1 MKISDNFLT
10 LVKDIK
16 FKNSSEIQNF
26 FIKLPIT
33 KGVNFVKWFNNNI
46 SLKGYFAQ
54 NGRLQP
60 IGYINE
66 ASFNKFWDKIPVI
79 FNKAEIN
86 FFEFIAL
93 NTIICNETGASY
105 YPLTEGINGISD
117 NPANNPGVSYAFNMI
132 NGVKYSYNDITGN
145 HNCYELFSN
154 PDYIS
159 AHSDEKF
166 GSVLKNT
173 HDLRWRGKT
182 FPYGFSGGKISD
194 EVKSEA
200 SFITEADF
208 FKFRGRGYIQTT
220 FRIGY
225 EPLIELI
232 TKYTGVNNQVIS
244 QYKSFWS
251 TKYANNIDKIATCSK
266 NGDWDILFQNSDFI
280 IPSLAIWSHNIHN
293 GNYLYINSQDKTDNI
308 QNGILNYAKRIA
320 GGGAVNYH
328 TLYMNRI
335 SQILSGLGNK

>member
-1 MKISDNFLT
+1 MKISADFLNNF
-10 LVKDIK
+10 KNIK
-16 FKNSSEIQNF
+16 FKNSSEIQLF
-26 FIKLPIT
+26 FTKLPIT
-33 KGVNFVKWFNNNI
+33 KGLNFVKWFNGNI

-66 ASFNKFWDKIPVI
+66 ANFNKFWDNISVV
-79 FNKAEIN
+79 FNKPEIN

-105 YPLTEGINGISD
+105 YPLTEGVNGLSE
-117 NPANNPGVSYAFNMI
+117 NPAVNPGISYAFNLI
-132 NGVKYSYNDITGN
+132 NGIKYSYNEITGN
-145 HNCYELFSN
+145 ETCYDLFN
-154 PDYIS
+154 NADYIS
-159 AHSDEKF
+159 AHGDEKF
-166 GSVLKNT
+166 ASLLKNT

-182 FPYGFSGGKISD
+182 FPYGFSKGKISD
-194 EVKSEA
+194 EVKKDA

-225 EPLIELI
+225 TPLIQAIL
-232 TKYTGVNNQVIS
+232 KYNGINNQTIN
-244 QYKSFWS
+244 QYKSFWT
-251 TKYANNIDKIATCSK
+251 TKYAGDVNKIATCSK
-266 NGDWDILFQNSDFI
+266 TADWDILFQNSNFI
-280 IPSLAIWSHNIHN
+280 IPSLAIWLHSTHN
-293 GNYLYINSQDKTDNI
+293 GNYLNINAEDKPDNI

-320 GGGAVNYH
+320 GGGASNYH

-335 SQILSGLGNK
+335 FQIFTGLGNK